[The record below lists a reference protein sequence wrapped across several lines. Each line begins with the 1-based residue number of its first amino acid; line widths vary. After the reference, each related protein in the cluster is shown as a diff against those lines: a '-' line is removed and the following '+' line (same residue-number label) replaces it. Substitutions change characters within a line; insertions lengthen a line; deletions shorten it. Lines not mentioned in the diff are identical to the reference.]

1 MEEVEVGFPCILRF
15 DPVCW
20 ILRTLGGIRVG
31 TRGTDWDLVC
41 LLCFHSGA
49 TYVFLQGRCQ
59 ILPGPRDR
67 FSVVNVA
74 SADAIRCLYLCNSTI
89 RFFVTTPHIST
100 IAFKPELVRVYWCTG
115 NVALSLSLSPLSP
128 STGDNIIHV
137 DLSPPAVQRDS
148 TDP

>member
-49 TYVFLQGRCQ
+49 TYVFLQGPCQ